1 MTQLETR
8 NKTEKQLD
16 LYGISTL
23 PELAEILDF
32 PIKSLIDATKKG
44 YRSYQVQGKT
54 KKRLIEEPNVILK
67 LLLKDLKEILFEKFD
82 CPEYNKC
89 WLGGNNY
96 INAQSHVGQH
106 AYATTD
112 ISSFF
117 TNSRARYVRKIFKNK
132 LNISGEALELL
143 VQMCTYRGHIP
154 TGAPTSSILAFLAHK
169 DLFDEIAEYMNK
181 RDITFTLYVDDITL
195 SAKHGI
201 TREEIRFIKSVLK
214 RHKLEIKPEK
224 TKFYSYKKAMIT
236 GFYLAQ
242 GGKISVPDSVGYKVV
257 SLLREKNLGDMSK
270 KELRRLIGLINYC
283 QTADKRSFSATK
295 RNAIKA
301 LKRLDKKEK
310 EKINE
315 KSNRKQQW
323 K

>member
-1 MTQLETR
+1 MMTQLETR
-8 NKTEKQLD
+8 NKTEKQVN

-23 PELAEILDF
+23 SELAGILDF
-32 PIKSLIDATKKG
+32 PIRSLIEAIKKG
-44 YRSYQVQGKT
+44 YRSYYVQGKT

-82 CPEYNKC
+82 RPEYNKC

-96 INAQSHVGQH
+96 INAQAHAGQH
-106 AYATTD
+106 AFVTTD

-117 TNSRARYVRKIFKNK
+117 TNSKACYVRKFFKEK
-132 LNISGEALELL
+132 LNISGEALNML

-154 TGAPTSSILAFLAHK
+154 AGAPTSSILAFLSHK
-169 DLFDEIAEYMNK
+169 DLFDEIAECMEK

-201 TREEIRFIKSVLK
+201 KREEIKFIKSALK
-214 RHKLEIKPEK
+214 KHKLEIKPEK
-224 TKFYSYKKAMIT
+224 TKFFNFKKAMIT
-236 GFYLAQ
+236 GFYLSQ
-242 GGKISVPDSVGYKVV
+242 GGKISVPDSVGHKIV

-270 KELRRLIGLINYC
+270 KELRKIIGLINYC

-310 EKINE
+310 EK
-315 KSNRKQQW
+315 SNA
-323 K
+323 

>member
-1 MTQLETR
+1 METS
-8 NKTEKQLD
+8 KEDKKQVN

-23 PELAEILDF
+23 SELSQALKISEEN
-32 PIKSLIDATKKG
+32 LIEETKKG
-44 YRSYQVQGKT
+44 YKSYFVQGKT
-54 KKRLIEEPNVILK
+54 KKRLIEEPNMILK
-67 LLLKDLKEILFEKFD
+67 DILKDLKKLLVETFN

-96 INAQSHVGQH
+96 INAQAHVGQH
-106 AYATTD
+106 AYVTTD

-117 TNSRARYVRKIFKNK
+117 TNSKACYVRKFFKNK
-132 LNISGEALELL
+132 LNISGEALDML
-143 VQMCTYRGHIP
+143 VHMCTYRGHIP

-169 DLFDEIAEYMNK
+169 DLFDEIAEYMSK

-201 TREEIRFIKSVLK
+201 TGEEIKFIKSVLK
-214 RHKLEIKPEK
+214 RHKLKIKQEK
-224 TKFYSYKKAMIT
+224 TKFFSFKKAMIT

-270 KELRRLIGLINYC
+270 KELRRVIGLINYC
-283 QTADKRSFSATK
+283 QTANKHSFSATK
-295 RNAIKA
+295 RNAIQA
-301 LKRLDKKEK
+301 LKRLDEK
-310 EKINE
+310 RKGGKNE
-315 KSNRKQQW
+315 
-323 K
+323 

>member
-1 MTQLETR
+1 MTQADTR
-8 NKTEKQLD
+8 KGNEKQVN

-23 PELAEILDF
+23 SELAEILDF
-32 PIKSLIDATKKG
+32 PIRSLIEAIKKG
-44 YRSYQVQGKT
+44 YRSYYVQGKT

-82 CPEYNKC
+82 RPEYNKC

-96 INAQSHVGQH
+96 INAQAHAGQH
-106 AYATTD
+106 AFVTTD

-117 TNSRARYVRKIFKNK
+117 TNSKACYVRKFFKEK
-132 LNISGEALELL
+132 LKISGEALDIL

-154 TGAPTSSILAFLAHK
+154 TGAPTSSILTFLAHK
-169 DLFDEIAEYMNK
+169 DLFDEIAQHMEEK
-181 RDITFTLYVDDITL
+181 DITFTLYVDDITL

-201 TREEIRFIKSVLK
+201 SGKEIKFIKSVLK
-214 RHKLEIKPEK
+214 KHKLEIKPEK

-236 GFYLAQ
+236 GFYITQ
-242 GGKISVPDSVGYKVV
+242 GRKISVPDSVGHKIV

-270 KELRRLIGLINYC
+270 KELRKIIGLINYC

-295 RNAIKA
+295 RNAIHA

-310 EKINE
+310 GV
-315 KSNRKQQW
+315 KQC
-323 K
+323 KR

>member
-1 MTQLETR
+1 MTQADTR
-8 NKTEKQLD
+8 KENEKQPN

-23 PELAEILDF
+23 PELAEALKI
-32 PIKSLIDATKKG
+32 PVENLIEETQKG
-44 YRSYQVQGKT
+44 YRSYFVQGKT
-54 KKRLIEEPNVILK
+54 KKRLIEEPNMILK
-67 LLLKDLKEILFEKFD
+67 SVLKDLKKLLVEMFD

-89 WLGGNNY
+89 WSGGNNY
-96 INAQSHVGQH
+96 QNAQAHAGQH
-106 AYATTD
+106 AFVTTD

-117 TNSRARYVRKIFKNK
+117 TNSKACYVRKFFKEK
-132 LNISGEALELL
+132 LNISGEVLDMM

-154 TGAPTSSILAFLAHK
+154 TGAPTSSLLAFLSHK
-169 DLFDEIAEYMNK
+169 DLFDEIAQRMEE

-201 TREEIRFIKSVLK
+201 TGEEIKFIKSVLK

-236 GFYLAQ
+236 GFYLIQ
-242 GGKISVPDSVGYKVV
+242 GGKISVPDSVGHKVV
-257 SLLREKNLGDMSK
+257 SLLREKKLEDMNK

-283 QTADKRSFSATK
+283 QTADKRSFLATK

-310 EKINE
+310 GGKNE
-315 KSNRKQQW
+315 
-323 K
+323 

>member
-44 YRSYQVQGKT
+44 YRNYQIQGKT
-54 KKRLIEEPNVILK
+54 KKRLIEEPNTILK

-96 INAQSHVGQH
+96 INAQAHVGQH

-117 TNSRARYVRKIFKNK
+117 TNSKSCYVRKFFRNK
-132 LNISGEALELL
+132 LNITGEALNML
-143 VQMCTYRGHIP
+143 VQMCTYRDHIP

-169 DLFDEIAEYMNK
+169 DLFDKIAQHMDK
-181 RDITFTLYVDDITL
+181 KGITFTLYVDDITL

-201 TREEIRFIKSVLK
+201 TGEEIKFIKSVLK
-214 RHKLEIKPEK
+214 KHKLEIKPEK

-236 GFYLAQ
+236 GFYITQ
-242 GGKISVPDSVGYKVV
+242 GRKISVPDSVGHKVV
-257 SLLREKNLGDMSK
+257 SLLREKPLEDMNK
-270 KELRRLIGLINYC
+270 KEIKKVIGLINYC
-283 QTADKRSFSATK
+283 QTADKQSFSATK
-295 RNAIKA
+295 RNAIQV
-301 LKRLDKKEK
+301 LKNLEKK
-310 EKINE
+310 NE
-315 KSNRKQQW
+315 KGGKNE
-323 K
+323 

>member
-1 MTQLETR
+1 MIQAETR
-8 NKTEKQLD
+8 NENEKQLN

-23 PELAEILDF
+23 PELAEILDS
-32 PIKSLIDATKKG
+32 PVRSLIEASQKG
-44 YRSYQVQGKT
+44 YRSYYVQGKN
-54 KKRLIEEPNVILK
+54 KKRLIEEPNTILK
-67 LLLKDLKEILFEKFD
+67 LLLKDLKEMLFEMCD
-82 CPEYNKC
+82 CPDYNKC
-89 WLGGNNY
+89 WTGGNNY
-96 INAQSHVGQH
+96 LNAQAHAGQH
-106 AYATTD
+106 AYVTTD

-117 TNSRARYVRKIFKNK
+117 TNSKACYVRNFFQEK
-132 LNISGEALELL
+132 LNISGEALNIL

-270 KELRRLIGLINYC
+270 KELRSLIGLINYC

-301 LKRLDKKEK
+301 LKELDKKKK
-310 EKINE
+310 EENNE
-315 KSNRKQQW
+315 KGDRKQ
-323 K
+323 

>member
-89 WLGGNNY
+89 WAGGNNY
-96 INAQSHVGQH
+96 LNAQAHAGQH
-106 AYATTD
+106 AFVTTD

-117 TNSRARYVRKIFKNK
+117 TNSKACYVRKFFKNK
-132 LNISGEALELL
+132 LNISGEALEIL
-143 VQMCTYRGHIP
+143 VQMCTFRGHIP

-169 DLFDEIAEYMNK
+169 DLFDEIAQHMDK
-181 RDITFTLYVDDITL
+181 KGLTFTLYVDDITL

-201 TREEIRFIKSVLK
+201 TGDEIKFIKSVLK

-224 TKFYSYKKAMIT
+224 TKFYSFKKAMIT
-236 GFYLAQ
+236 GFYLNQ
-242 GGKISVPDSVGYKVV
+242 GGKVSVPDSVGYKIV
-257 SLLREKNLGDMSK
+257 SLLRVKTLEEMSK
-270 KELRRLIGLINYC
+270 KELRKIIGLINYC
-283 QTADKRSFSATK
+283 QTADNYSFSATK

-301 LKRLDKKEK
+301 LKRLDKKKK

-315 KSNRKQQW
+315 KRN
-323 K
+323 

>member
-1 MTQLETR
+1 MTQADTR
-8 NKTEKQLD
+8 KENEKQVN
-16 LYGISTL
+16 LYRISTL

-32 PIKSLIDATKKG
+32 PIRSLIEATKKG
-44 YRSYQVQGKT
+44 YRSYYMQGKT

-67 LLLKDLKEILFEKFD
+67 LILKDLKEILFEMFD

-96 INAQSHVGQH
+96 INAQAHAGQH
-106 AYATTD
+106 AYVTTD

-117 TNSRARYVRKIFKNK
+117 TNSKACYVRKFFKDK
-132 LNISGEALELL
+132 LNISGEALDMM

-169 DLFDEIAEYMNK
+169 DLFDKIAQHMDK
-181 RDITFTLYVDDITL
+181 KGITFTLYVDDITL

-201 TREEIRFIKSVLK
+201 TGKEIQFIKSVLK
-214 RHKLEIKPEK
+214 KHKLEIKPEK
-224 TKFYSYKKAMIT
+224 TKFFNFKKAMIT
-236 GFYLAQ
+236 GFYLTQ
-242 GGKISVPDSVGYKVV
+242 GGKISVPDNVGHKVV
-257 SLLREKNLGDMSK
+257 SLLREKPLEDMNK
-270 KELRRLIGLINYC
+270 KEIRKVIGLINYC

-295 RNAIKA
+295 RNAIHA

-310 EKINE
+310 GV
-315 KSNRKQQW
+315 KQC
-323 K
+323 KR

>member
-1 MTQLETR
+1 MTQAETR
-8 NKTEKQLD
+8 NENEKQLD

-23 PELAEILDF
+23 PELAEILDS
-32 PIKSLIDATKKG
+32 PVRSLIDASQKG
-44 YRSYQVQGKT
+44 YRSYYVQGKS

-67 LLLKDLKEILFEKFD
+67 LLLKDLKEILLEICD
-82 CPEYNKC
+82 CPKYNKC

-106 AYATTD
+106 AYVTTD

-117 TNSRARYVRKIFKNK
+117 TNSKACYVRRFFKNK
-132 LNISGEALELL
+132 LNISGEALDIL
-143 VQMCTYRGHIP
+143 VQMCTLRGHIP

-236 GFYLAQ
+236 GFYLTQ

-270 KELRRLIGLINYC
+270 KELRSLIGLINYC

-301 LKRLDKKEK
+301 LKELDKKKK
-310 EKINE
+310 EENNE
-315 KSNRKQQW
+315 KGDRKQ
-323 K
+323 

>member
-8 NKTEKQLD
+8 NKTEKQVN

-23 PELAEILDF
+23 SELAGILDF
-32 PIKSLIDATKKG
+32 PIRSLIEAIKKG
-44 YRSYQVQGKT
+44 YRSYYVQGKT

-82 CPEYNKC
+82 RPEYNKC

-96 INAQSHVGQH
+96 INAQAHAGQH
-106 AYATTD
+106 AFVTTD

-117 TNSRARYVRKIFKNK
+117 TNSKACYVRKFFKEK
-132 LNISGEALELL
+132 LNISGEALNML

-154 TGAPTSSILAFLAHK
+154 AGAPTSSILAFLSHK
-169 DLFDEIAEYMNK
+169 DLFDEIAECMEK

-201 TREEIRFIKSVLK
+201 KREEIKFIKSALK
-214 RHKLEIKPEK
+214 KHKLEIKPEK
-224 TKFYSYKKAMIT
+224 TKFFNFKKAMIT
-236 GFYLAQ
+236 GFYLSQ
-242 GGKISVPDSVGYKVV
+242 GGKISVPDSVGHKIV

-270 KELRRLIGLINYC
+270 KELRKIIGLINYC

-310 EKINE
+310 EK
-315 KSNRKQQW
+315 SNA
-323 K
+323 

>member
-8 NKTEKQLD
+8 NKTEKQVN

-23 PELAEILDF
+23 SELAEILDF
-32 PIKSLIDATKKG
+32 PIRSLIEAIKKG
-44 YRSYQVQGKT
+44 YRSYYVQGKT

-82 CPEYNKC
+82 RPEHNKC
-89 WLGGNNY
+89 WQGGNNY
-96 INAQSHVGQH
+96 INAQAHAGQH
-106 AYATTD
+106 AFVTTD

-117 TNSRARYVRKIFKNK
+117 TNSKACYVRKFFKEK
-132 LNISGEALELL
+132 LNISGEALNML

-154 TGAPTSSILAFLAHK
+154 AGAPTSSILAFLSHK
-169 DLFDEIAEYMNK
+169 DLFDEIAEYMEK

-201 TREEIRFIKSVLK
+201 KREEIKFIKSALK
-214 RHKLEIKPEK
+214 KHKLEIKPEK
-224 TKFYSYKKAMIT
+224 TKFFNFKKAMIT
-236 GFYLAQ
+236 GFYLSQ
-242 GGKISVPDSVGYKVV
+242 GGKISVPDSVGHKIV

-270 KELRRLIGLINYC
+270 KELRKIIGLINYC

-295 RNAIKA
+295 RNAIHA
-301 LKRLDKKEK
+301 LKRLDKKKK
-310 EKINE
+310 E
-315 KSNRKQQW
+315 
-323 K
+323 

>member
-1 MTQLETR
+1 MTQAETR
-8 NKTEKQLD
+8 NENEKQLD

-23 PELAEILDF
+23 PELAEILDS
-32 PIKSLIDATKKG
+32 PVRSLIDASQKG
-44 YRSYQVQGKT
+44 YRSYYVQGKS

-67 LLLKDLKEILFEKFD
+67 LLLKDLKEILLEICD
-82 CPEYNKC
+82 CPKYNKC

-106 AYATTD
+106 AYVTTD

-117 TNSRARYVRKIFKNK
+117 SNSKSCYVRKFFRNK
-132 LNISGEALELL
+132 LNITGEALEML
-143 VQMCTYRGHIP
+143 VHMCTYRGHIP
-154 TGAPTSSILAFLAHK
+154 TGAPTSSILAFLSHK
-169 DLFDEIAEYMNK
+169 DLFDEIAEYMSK

-201 TREEIRFIKSVLK
+201 SGKEIKFIKSVLK
-214 RHKLEIKPEK
+214 KHKLEIKPEK
-224 TKFYSYKKAMIT
+224 TKFFNFKKAMIT
-236 GFYLAQ
+236 GFYITQ
-242 GGKISVPDSVGYKVV
+242 GGISVPDSVGYKVV

-270 KELRRLIGLINYC
+270 KELRSLIGLINYC

-301 LKRLDKKEK
+301 LKELDKKKK
-310 EKINE
+310 EENNE
-315 KSNRKQQW
+315 KGDRKQ
-323 K
+323 

>member
-117 TNSRARYVRKIFKNK
+117 TNSRARYVRKFFKNK

-214 RHKLEIKPEK
+214 RHKLKIKPEK

-270 KELRRLIGLINYC
+270 KELRSLIGLINYC

-301 LKRLDKKEK
+301 LKELDKKKK
-310 EKINE
+310 EENNE
-315 KSNRKQQW
+315 KGDRKQ
-323 K
+323 

>member
-1 MTQLETR
+1 MTQADTR
-8 NKTEKQLD
+8 KENEKQPN

-23 PELAEILDF
+23 PELAEALKI
-32 PIKSLIDATKKG
+32 PVENLIEETQKG
-44 YRSYQVQGKT
+44 YRSYFVQGKT
-54 KKRLIEEPNVILK
+54 KKRLIEEPNMILK
-67 LLLKDLKEILFEKFD
+67 SVLKDLKKLLVEMFD

-89 WLGGNNY
+89 WSGGNNY
-96 INAQSHVGQH
+96 QNAQAHAGQH
-106 AYATTD
+106 AFVTTD

-117 TNSRARYVRKIFKNK
+117 TNSKACYVRKFFKEK
-132 LNISGEALELL
+132 LNISGEVLDMM

-154 TGAPTSSILAFLAHK
+154 TGAPTSSLLAFLSHK
-169 DLFDEIAEYMNK
+169 DLFDEIAQRMEE
-181 RDITFTLYVDDITL
+181 RDITFTLYVDNITL

-201 TREEIRFIKSVLK
+201 TGEEIKFIKSVLK

-236 GFYLAQ
+236 GFYLIQ
-242 GGKISVPDSVGYKVV
+242 GGKISVPDSVGHKVV
-257 SLLREKNLGDMSK
+257 SLLREKKLEDMNK

-283 QTADKRSFSATK
+283 QTADKRSFLATK

-310 EKINE
+310 GGKNE
-315 KSNRKQQW
+315 
-323 K
+323 